1 MSVAYKMLTFAA
13 LTCLALP
20 AAAQDVEAEPNYG
33 LIELGAGFT
42 PDPQRVDLQSGG
54 DIDAAGI
61 GGECVGFI
69 SNAPDVRLV
78 YSSGNYPLYISVQ
91 SGVDTTLVINAPD
104 GNWYCNDDGGNIGTN
119 PSIQINNPQS
129 GRYEIWVGTYGGAS
143 LAPAQLQISEL
154 YSQ

>member
-1 MSVAYKMLTFAA
+1 MSFTCRFAA
-13 LTCLALP
+13 IAALAVLAAP
-20 AAAQDVEAEPNYG
+20 AAAQDVNAEPNYG
-33 LIELGAGFT
+33 TIELDSGFT
-42 PDPQRVDLQSGG
+42 PDPYRVDLESGG
-54 DIDAAGI
+54 DIDAQGI

-69 SNAPDVRLV
+69 ANAPDVRLI
-78 YSSGNYPLYISVQ
+78 YSSGNYPLYVSVQ

-119 PSIQINNPQS
+119 PSIQITNPQS
-129 GRYEIWVGTYGGAS
+129 GRYEIWVGTYGEAA